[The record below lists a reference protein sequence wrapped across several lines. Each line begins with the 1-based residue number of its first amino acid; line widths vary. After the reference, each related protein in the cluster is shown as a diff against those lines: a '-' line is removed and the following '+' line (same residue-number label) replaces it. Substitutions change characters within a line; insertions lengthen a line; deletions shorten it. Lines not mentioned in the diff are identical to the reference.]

1 MAAFVK
7 IGRYRIWQR
16 LKKLRKSLK
25 WLRDEMISR
34 GYDVP
39 AYNHLG
45 EYINGVKHGD
55 RGDKICAVADKIIAE
70 YERNKK

>member
-1 MAAFVK
+1 MEYF
-7 IGRYRIWQR
+7 GRYLIRKR
-16 LKKLRKSLK
+16 LKGIGKSMK
-25 WLRDEMISR
+25 WLREELKAR
-34 GYDVP
+34 GYDV

-70 YERNKK
+70 YERD